1 MGTPLS
7 ARVRRGKEIPA
18 ICPIGLRAS
27 EGFTRKANPKKME
40 DELNL
45 KMALKK
51 VARRFLCYSALI
63 IVAIGFSFFDFAHSS
78 ICWAATINV
87 ATTDNLQTLVNNN
100 PGSTTFSLAPGI
112 HRLQSVVPKSGNAFV
127 GQTGAILSGAA
138 LLTSFTHSGSY
149 WTAHVTVTQAASYPG
164 ECNASSPACIYPED
178 LFFNSVPKTRVTSLS
193 SVGPGKWYLNYSTGT
208 AYMGDN
214 PAGNT
219 VEISELRYA
228 FTGGAAS
235 VSISNLIIEKYACL
249 GASGAI
255 DGAAGS
261 SGWAI
266 EYNEVRYNHGRGIT
280 TGNGMWIYE
289 NLAHHNG
296 QLGIGGGGMN
306 FTVQSNKIYNNN
318 FAGYSYYWEAGGA
331 KFCNAIT
338 VFVRYNYSYNN
349 GGPGLWNDINSEG
362 VTYDENE
369 TFGNI
374 EAGILSEISTNI
386 TVSGNYI
393 FNDGF
398 NPSGTAPWWG
408 AGIMVVDSNTVSV
421 YSNTV
426 VNCMNGI
433 AGVMES
439 RGDAPNG
446 QPYELQNVS
455 VEGNTITQATGTAAG
470 IVIDGS
476 GISNAVF
483 TSMNNVFLD
492 NTYILGTAGGDYLYW
507 MGEPMTL
514 ASFLAY
520 F

>member
-1 MGTPLS
+1 
-7 ARVRRGKEIPA
+7 
-18 ICPIGLRAS
+18 
-27 EGFTRKANPKKME
+27 
-40 DELNL
+40 
-45 KMALKK
+45 MALKK
-51 VARRFLCYSALI
+51 VVSTVLYYSALI
-63 IVAIGFSFFDFAHSS
+63 MMTNGFILLDVGHSS
-78 ICWAATINV
+78 ICRAATINV

-100 PGSTTFSLAPGI
+100 AGPTTFSLAPGI

-138 LLTSFTHSGSY
+138 LLTSFTQSGSY
-149 WTAHVTVTQAASYPG
+149 WTAHVTVSQAASYPG
-164 ECNASSPACIYPED
+164 ECNASSPACLYPED
-178 LFFNSVPKTRVTSLS
+178 LFFNSLPKTRVTSLS
-193 SVGPGKWYLNYSTGT
+193 SVRPGTWYLNYNTGT

-219 VEISELRYA
+219 VEISELSYA
-228 FTGGAAS
+228 FSGGAAS

-280 TGNGMWIYE
+280 TGNGMWIYQ

-306 FTVQSNKIYNNN
+306 FTLQSNKIYNNN

-331 KFCNAIT
+331 KFANATT
-338 VFVRYNYSYNN
+338 VVVRYNYSYNN
-349 GGPGLWNDINSEG
+349 GGPGFWNDINSQG

-369 TFGNI
+369 TYGNV
-374 EAGILSEISTNI
+374 EAGILSEISSNI

-393 FNDGF
+393 FDDGF
-398 NPSGTAPWWG
+398 NPSGTGPWWG
-408 AGIMVVDSNTVSV
+408 AAILIVDSNTVSV

-433 AGVMES
+433 VGVTES

-446 QPYELQNVS
+446 QPYGLENMS
-455 VEGNTITQATGTAAG
+455 AEGNTVTQATGTAAG
-470 IVIDGS
+470 VVIVGT
-476 GISNAVF
+476 GISNSVF
-483 TSMNNVFLD
+483 TSMNNVFTG
-492 NTYILGTAGGDYLYW
+492 NTYNLAASGSDYFYW
-507 MGEPMTL
+507 MGNPMTS

>member
-1 MGTPLS
+1 MDSLM
-7 ARVRRGKEIPA
+7 AVEKVVRR
-18 ICPIGLRAS
+18 
-27 EGFTRKANPKKME
+27 
-40 DELNL
+40 
-45 KMALKK
+45 
-51 VARRFLCYSALI
+51 VLCYSALI
-63 IVAIGFSFFDFAHSS
+63 MIGNGFSFFDFAQCS
-78 ICWAATINV
+78 ICSAATINV

-138 LLTSFTHSGSY
+138 LLTSFTQSGSF
-149 WTAHVTVTQAASYPG
+149 WTVHVTVSQAASYPG
-164 ECNASSPACIYPED
+164 ECNTSTPACIYPED

-193 SVGPGKWYLNYSTGT
+193 SVGPGKWYLDYSTGT

-214 PAGNT
+214 PAGYG

-228 FTGGAAS
+228 FSGGAAS

-280 TGNGMWIYE
+280 TGNGMWIYQ

-296 QLGIGGGGMN
+296 QLGIGGGGIN

-331 KFCNAIT
+331 KFCDAIT
-338 VFVRYNYSYNN
+338 VVIRYNYSYNN
-349 GGPGLWNDINSEG
+349 AGPGLWNDINSEG

-369 TFGNI
+369 TYGNV

-386 TVSGNYI
+386 TISGNYI
-393 FNDGF
+393 FDDGF
-398 NPSGTAPWWG
+398 NPSGTGPWWG
-408 AGIMVVDSNTVSV
+408 AGILIVDSNTVSV

-433 AGVMES
+433 VGVIENH
-439 RGDAPNG
+439 GDAPNG
-446 QPYELQNVS
+446 QPYELENTS
-455 VEGNTITQATGTAAG
+455 AEGNTITQATGTAAG
-470 IVIDGS
+470 VVIVGT
-476 GISNAVF
+476 GITNSVF
-483 TSMNNVFLD
+483 TSMNNVFKG
-492 NTYILGTAGGDYLYW
+492 NTYNLAVSGGNYFYW

-514 ASFLAY
+514 TSFVAY